1 MESNSDDDWRKQR
14 WPIPPGLLQQ
24 VELRLWTIVKKLG
37 TSERRRKQSLKLLA
51 KLRELRGER

>member
-14 WPIPPGLLQQ
+14 WPIPPKFLQQ
-24 VELRLWTIVKKLG
+24 VELRLWTIVKESG
-37 TSERRRKQSLKLLA
+37 TSERLRKQSLKLLA

>member
-14 WPIPPGLLQQ
+14 WPIPPGMLQQ
-24 VELRLWTIVKKLG
+24 VELRLWTIVKEPG

-51 KLRELRGER
+51 KLQESRGER

>member
-14 WPIPPGLLQQ
+14 WPIAPRMLQQ
-24 VELRLWTIVKKLG
+24 VELRLWTIVKKPG

-51 KLRELRGER
+51 KLRESRGER